1 VTPSS
6 STSTSTSD
14 RRAGDRWTP
23 IVALAAVLGTVAAAA
38 GGCAKSP
45 TAIDITVS
53 ADPTVPAVAILQ
65 VTMVQP
71 ANPAGATMGLFR
83 SLLPDTDASAEPF
96 QFPAHVTFGA
106 PAAENGEAD
115 LTVEAIDYLGTQQ
128 VFASGTAATTIRR
141 ESTVGA
147 SVLLHPVAVAPPTGS
162 DAGARDSGPD
172 AP

>member
-1 VTPSS
+1 M
-6 STSTSTSD
+6 
-14 RRAGDRWTP
+14 
-23 IVALAAVLGTVAAAA
+23 AAVAHA

-53 ADPTVPAVAILQ
+53 ADPTVPAVAILR

-71 ANPAGATMGLFR
+71 TDPAGATMGLFR
-83 SLLPDTDASAEPF
+83 SLLTDTDASAEPF

-115 LTVEAIDYLGTQQ
+115 LTVEAIDYLGDQQ
-128 VFASGTAATTIRR
+128 VFASGTASTTIRR

-147 SVLLHPVAVAPPTGS
+147 SVVMHPVVAVPPAAS
-162 DAGARDSGPD
+162 DAGSDGGSGSGDSGPD